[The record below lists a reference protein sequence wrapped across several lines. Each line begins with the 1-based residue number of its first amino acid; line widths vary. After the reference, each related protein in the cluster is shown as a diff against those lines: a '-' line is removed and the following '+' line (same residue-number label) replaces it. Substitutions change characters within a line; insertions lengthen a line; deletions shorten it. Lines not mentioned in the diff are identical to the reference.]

1 MAHLFIHSVKYLY
14 KAPSKKTAQMLS
26 QLQHKDENIG
36 EEVLEMG
43 QSSRSRPFWVER
55 FTNEEARFCL
65 MKGEET
71 S

>member
-36 EEVLEMG
+36 EEVLEWG
-43 QSSRSRPFWVER
+43 KAQEAGHFGSRGSQMRKHGSV
-55 FTNEEARFCL
+55 
-65 MKGEET
+65 
-71 S
+71 